1 MLYTRKRAGCS
12 LCEEGVHGL
21 REILLADQSNWRRSV
36 EIVLHDKVGNNIRQ
50 YGCTLSEYIPERE
63 RIYKGFLPLLGVWGS
78 FWPKTT
84 DIISLTE
91 NIVVGRPLV
100 IAVVDLTSKK
110 VKERVVSLY
119 PVAHILEK

>member
-21 REILLADQSNWRRSV
+21 REIILADQIYGRRSI

-63 RIYKGFLPLLGVWGS
+63 RIYKGFMPLLEVWGI
-78 FWPKTT
+78 FWPKTS

-110 VKERVVSLY
+110 VKERIVSLH